1 MKIHTLS
8 GKRIDARRIKRML
21 GWHLRD
27 YRSGKLPIENWA
39 GKRPPTVTW
48 RKHISRMAR
57 QRNHQY
63 RVEQTRARLNERAA
77 AQKVQP

>member
-8 GKRIDARRIKRML
+8 GKMLDARYIKKLLRH
-21 GWHLRD
+21 HLRD

-39 GKRPPTVTW
+39 GRRPPSATW
-48 RKHISRMAR
+48 RKHISNMAR

-63 RVEQTRARLNERAA
+63 RVDRMREKWASS
-77 AQKVQP
+77 